1 MKIVV
6 LAYRDIDV
14 IDGISDLI
22 HQYPDAEIILPM
34 TGFHEVQ
41 KSVITAA
48 EAHEV
53 RTTLLVGSAKD
64 MPPPPTADESPWL
77 HTNAELPIAE
87 PHNEAIRRIDHGDVV
102 AFVWGWE
109 DVDAVDKDRA
119 YLEDFGV
126 TQWDITDGASP
137 MDGPL
142 LGEGDEDELADDL
155 GDAWE
160 NLVESLTMYIAWQ
173 VRHTMEKLM
182 SQDPDA

>member
-14 IDGISDLI
+14 SEGIAELI
-22 HQYPDAEIILPM
+22 HQYPEAEILLPM
-34 TGFHEVQ
+34 TGFEEVQ
-41 KSVITAA
+41 KTVITAA

-53 RTTLLVGSAKD
+53 ITTLLVGDISK
-64 MPPPPTADESPWL
+64 MPPPPTVDEQPWL
-77 HTNAELPIAE
+77 HTKAELPIAE

-126 TQWDITDGASP
+126 TQWDITDGVSP

-142 LGEGDEDELADDL
+142 LGEGNEDELAEDL

-173 VRHTMEKLM
+173 VRHTMEHIM
-182 SQDPDA
+182 NHEGDA